1 MRRSLL
7 GVSLLAMPK
16 LKRKLRSPFGS
27 ALLGGLVV
35 AVAGW
40 IAIAA
45 GAIQSDGGSTTTVA
59 TPIATPIDAES
70 DEGNGNL
77 VNQIYKSDAEGVAFI
92 ESAVEPQEAES
103 AEPFNPFGEPEPEGG
118 TSTGSGFVIDAEGHI
133 LTNNHVIEGAS
144 KVTVKLGDSE
154 ATYDAEVV
162 GTDPGTDVALLKV
175 DAPASQIHPLKLGR
189 SADAEVGD
197 PVVAIGNPFG
207 LDQTVTSGIVSA
219 LQRNIQAPN
228 GFSISHVIQTDAA
241 INPGNSGGPLINAE
255 GAVIGINAQIAT
267 GGGNGNVG
275 IGFSIPIDTVRANLE
290 QLKTKGEVEHAF
302 IGISGGTITSEL
314 AKAVNL
320 PVDEGVIVQSVVKD
334 GPADEA
340 GIEAGGT
347 TATIEGEEV
356 RLGGDIITEVDGKKL
371 KSMDEL
377 VEIIQGRKPGDEL
390 HLKILRSGDEK
401 TADVTLGTQPEK
413 SLAAE

>member
-1 MRRSLL
+1 MS
-7 GVSLLAMPK
+7 K
-16 LKRKLRSPFGS
+16 IDQKLRSPFGS

-59 TPIATPIDAES
+59 TPIAAPVDAKS
-70 DEGNGNL
+70 DDGDGNL
-77 VNQIYKSDAEGVAFI
+77 VNQIYKADADGVAFI
-92 ESAVEPQEAES
+92 ESAVEPQESEGVA
-103 AEPFNPFGEPEPEGG
+103 PFSPFGEPEPEGG
-118 TSTGSGFVIDAEGHI
+118 TSTGSGFVIDEEGHI

-154 ATYDAEVV
+154 ETYDAEVV
-162 GTDPGTDVALLKV
+162 GTDPGTDVALLEV

-241 INPGNSGGPLINAE
+241 INPGNSGGPLINAD

-267 GGGNGNVG
+267 GGGSGNVG

-290 QLKTKGEVEHAF
+290 QLKTEGEVEHAF
-302 IGISGGTITSEL
+302 IGITGGTITSEL

-320 PVDEGVIVQSVVKD
+320 PVSEGVIVQSVVKD

-340 GIEAGGT
+340 GLEAGGT
-347 TATIEGEEV
+347 SATINGEEV

-371 KSMDEL
+371 KSMDQL
-377 VEIIQGRKPGDEL
+377 VEIIQGSKPGDEL
-390 HLKILRSGDEK
+390 HLTILRDGDEK
-401 TADVTLGTQPEK
+401 AADVALGTQPEG
-413 SLAAE
+413 SPAAE